1 MAKISSN
8 FLIPPSSPPMCVYV
22 VLSAWG
28 AARNSSRR
36 GGGGA
41 YCQGGEQVEEGG
53 EGGLGLCIS
62 VCVCHQFEHV
72 TLHDADT
79 QNETNTTNINDI
91 YLSVLIV
98 SGWVSLFSLF
108 VSIRGVIIGMGV
120 KDRVLTCLF

>member
-1 MAKISSN
+1 MRGAQQGIQAGEGEGVLIAKE
-8 FLIPPSSPPMCVYV
+8 V
-22 VLSAWG
+22 
-28 AARNSSRR
+28 SRWR
-36 GGGGA
+36 GWEGG
-41 YCQGGEQVEEGG
+41 VEGG
-53 EGGLGLCIS
+53 EGGGLCIS